1 MRRTDGVDAVPLD
14 MDAATFAKEGFG
26 RSGDTWAAAM
36 IDSERVYESARRTVD
51 GDQGI
56 QREN

>member
-1 MRRTDGVDAVPLD
+1 MV
-14 MDAATFAKEGFG
+14 ATFAKEGFG

-36 IDSERVYESARRTVD
+36 IDSERVYESARQTVD